1 MTDAHAAAASVKS
14 VAEGA
19 AAWLP
24 LVQTLAGGVIA
35 GGVALY
41 VNHRSHKNAL
51 EREEKAAAVRLR
63 NERQAAEE
71 KLARERYFIA
81 TELVFML
88 ETFAEGCARVATD
101 DGEDDLHGERK
112 TTTEYPVLAFTG
124 VEGDWRALSELLMFR
139 IREIPVLQDE
149 ARRMIAGT
157 GEYDS
162 PPDYKWSFQERQYQY
177 ARLGLKA
184 IIQARCLRKSA
195 GLPDTRLDATK
206 WSAQPAMWTVWR
218 RERRRRAADAIRS
231 AQFDKIVNAEDDAEP
246 ASKSDGQHRV
256 AGVES

>member
-1 MTDAHAAAASVKS
+1 MTDAHTAAASVKS

-51 EREEKAAAVRLR
+51 EREEKAAA
-63 NERQAAEE
+63 E

-149 ARRMIAGT
+149 ARRMSPAPVSMIPLQITNGLFRS
-157 GEYDS
+157 DS
-162 PPDYKWSFQERQYQY
+162 ISMP
-177 ARLGLKA
+177 G
-184 IIQARCLRKSA
+184 
-195 GLPDTRLDATK
+195 
-206 WSAQPAMWTVWR
+206 
-218 RERRRRAADAIRS
+218 
-231 AQFDKIVNAEDDAEP
+231 
-246 ASKSDGQHRV
+246 
-256 AGVES
+256 